1 MTIPVERQSADPS
14 QSPIVAAMATAQ
26 AKSTASRVAD
36 PMVEVREIGPKP
48 LVETEPTRKIKSSGE
63 QNWAD
68 QEMALNRTQVNDPE
82 VAIPD
87 VPSTPIPPIPSPREV
102 AAALADAA
110 SPIEMLTP
118 ISARRQLATT
128 QLLERKVQL
137 PFIGSEPV
145 SFSQS
150 RIPLHHASRP
160 RIIPN
165 TSGESPA
172 EHNNEKKHQGWK
184 ATPPERRKTI
194 TIEGKTPRA

>member
-110 SPIEMLTP
+110 SPVEMLTQ
-118 ISARRQLATT
+118 ISPPTQLATT
-128 QLLERKVQL
+128 PRLQEFACQL
-137 PFIGSEPV
+137 PFIELIVPP
-145 SFSQS
+145 S
-150 RIPLHHASRP
+150 R
-160 RIIPN
+160 
-165 TSGESPA
+165 
-172 EHNNEKKHQGWK
+172 
-184 ATPPERRKTI
+184 
-194 TIEGKTPRA
+194 